1 MTPATHWIVGPG
13 ALGRLIALRLAG
25 QVPVRLVG
33 RRRLPGRQ
41 TLVTPEG
48 DTRVRS
54 LVMARIDALPQETP
68 AVVHLTTKAHGA
80 EAAHAALA
88 TRLSGRVPLVLWQ
101 NGFACQ
107 PCLTEHHHG
116 PVLCA
121 TTTEGAHVQGDDR
134 VTHAGHGH
142 TYLGALDGNHT
153 HLATALAR
161 TLTAA
166 GLPAEAVD
174 DIRVRLWRKLA
185 VNAAINPLVARFAIR
200 NGQLRDRP
208 FRPMV
213 ERLITEVAAILAA
226 EGVAP
231 PGGGGLEG
239 WRQLVW
245 QVVEATASNR
255 ASMLQDV
262 LAGRLTEHEAILA
275 PLLAAASRHRLPA
288 PCLARH
294 LHDLRH
300 RAETLAEPPV
310 TC

>member
-1 MTPATHWIVGPG
+1 MTPETHWIVGPG

-25 QVPVRLVG
+25 GVPVRLVG
-33 RRRLPGRQ
+33 RRRLPGHQ
-41 TLVTPEG
+41 TLITPEG
-48 DTRVRS
+48 DTLARS
-54 LVMARIDALPQETP
+54 LDMARVEALPAETP

-88 TRLSGRVPLVLWQ
+88 TRLPEGVPLVLWQ

-107 PCLTEHHHG
+107 PRLTERHHG

-121 TTTEGAHVQGDDR
+121 TTTEGAHVQADDR

-142 TYLGALDGNHT
+142 TYLGALDGRHRE
-153 HLATALAR
+153 LAGALAR

-166 GLPAEAVD
+166 GLPAETVD

-185 VNAAINPLVARFAIR
+185 VNAAINPLVARYTIR

-213 ERLITEVAAILAA
+213 ERLITEVAAILSA

-231 PGGGGLEG
+231 PGGNGLEG

-288 PCLARH
+288 PCLAGH
-294 LHDLRH
+294 LDELRL
-300 RAETLAEPPV
+300 RAAALAEPPAA
-310 TC
+310 C